1 MTARNAL
8 LRWLRP
14 NSTDGNAAISPAAPL
29 PAWPLVRRML
39 GLSWRYR
46 RMCVAVLTVQILL
59 LAISLSGLGLIGLAI
74 DLLRHRLAPSSP
86 PPNWPLGLSPP
97 AGWSAIGCIGLIAG
111 AIVALALVN
120 TLLRYLSALA
130 VAELTQRVIVHLRAA
145 VYDKLQRLSFRFFD
159 SNDSSSII
167 NRVAIDVPMIPLF
180 IEGVILRV
188 ILVGLSLGVYLAY
201 MLSVHVPLTLACLA
215 VTPLLWFGAVV
226 FSRCVQPAYVQNAK
240 LMDRMVLS
248 FKENVQGIHVVKGFA
263 REEEMRAQ
271 FARANE
277 EIHQQK
283 RRIFWTISVFQPAM
297 GFLTQLN
304 TLVLLGYGGYLV
316 IQGELLLGAG
326 LYVFSSLLQEF
337 ANQVGQIT
345 NITNSIQNSLAGAQ
359 RVFEVLDARVE
370 LASPPNAVRLPKA
383 KGTIRFENVH
393 FSYLPGEPVLEGI
406 TFDVRPGECVAI
418 VGATGSGKSSLLS
431 LIPRFY
437 DATSG
442 RVTVDGI
449 DVRQLD
455 LDDLRRNIGI
465 VFQESFLFTDTVG
478 ANIAFGRPEAADD
491 LINRAAEIAA
501 ASQFIREMPEGYQTL
516 VGEQGSNLS
525 GGQRQRLAIARALL
539 LDPPILILDDATA
552 AVDSQT
558 ELEIQRAITSA
569 MHGRTTLLVA
579 HRLSTLRR
587 ADKIIVLDKGRIAA
601 VGAHDELLRQSEHY
615 RNLALLQSAEVARPW
630 AIAG

>member
-1 MTARNAL
+1 
-8 LRWLRP
+8 
-14 NSTDGNAAISPAAPL
+14 
-29 PAWPLVRRML
+29 ML

-46 RMCVAVLTVQILL
+46 RACLAVLTVQVLL
-59 LAISLSGLGLIGLAI
+59 LALSLSGLGLTGLAI
-74 DLLRHRLAPSSP
+74 DLLRHQLDPTSSP
-86 PPNWPLGLSPP
+86 PQWPLGLAPP
-97 AGWSAIGCIGLIAG
+97 DHWSSIGCMSLIAG
-111 AIVALALVN
+111 AIVALALSN
-120 TLLRYLSALA
+120 TLLRYVSALA
-130 VAELTQRVIVHLRAA
+130 VAELTQRVVVHLRAA

-167 NRVAIDVPMIPLF
+167 NRVAIDVPTIPMF

-215 VTPLLWFGAVV
+215 VTPFLWYGAVI

-240 LMDRMVLS
+240 LMDHMVLS
-248 FKENVQGIHVVKGFA
+248 FKENVQGMHVVKGFA
-263 REEEMRAQ
+263 REGEQLAQ
-271 FARANE
+271 FRRANE

-283 RRIFWTISVFQPAM
+283 RRIFWTISIFQPAM

-304 TLVLLGYGGYLV
+304 TLVLLAYGGYLV
-316 IQGELLLGAG
+316 VRGELLLGAG

-345 NITNSIQNSLAGAQ
+345 NITNSIQSSLAGAQ
-359 RVFEVLDARVE
+359 RVFEVLDAPVE
-370 LASPPNAVRLPKA
+370 MASPPEAIRLPRA
-383 KGTIRFENVH
+383 QGAIRFENVS
-393 FSYLPGEPVLEGI
+393 FSYLADEPVLEEI
-406 TFDVRPGECVAI
+406 RFEVRPGECVAI
-418 VGATGSGKSSLLS
+418 VGATGSGKSTLLS

-437 DATSG
+437 DATGG
-442 RVTVDGI
+442 RVTVDGV

-491 LINRAAEIAA
+491 LIDRAAQIAA
-501 ASQFIREMPEGYQTL
+501 ASQFIREMPEGYETL

-558 ELEIQRAITSA
+558 ELEIQRAINSA

-587 ADKIIVLDKGRIAA
+587 ADKIIVLDKGRIVAM
-601 VGAHDELLRQSEHY
+601 GTHEELLQQSEHY
-615 RNLALLQSAEVARPW
+615 RNLALLQSTGLEQPAPW